1 MAAPPLSFAGVYESL
16 RIPTLRDLVFSAK
29 AYLAAAVALFIG
41 FSQGLEKPY
50 WAVLTIYSVLTPPES
65 GAIRSKAMFRL
76 IGTLAG
82 GVMMIGLTAL
92 FGDQLGIL
100 VTATI
105 AVVTLATFL
114 RQADRTP
121 SNYLWFSTGITMA
134 VIGLTNLMQPEN
146 VFAATTARVAE
157 ITLGILVVTAVDA
170 MFWPR
175 PMTPDFLDTMTKWRG
190 DVQHWVLDALSLTAA
205 QTSGDERRMAL
216 RQGLRDL
223 TKAVGEIDG
232 KAVQLPY
239 DVVAVVPRRR
249 QIDLVRRQT
258 VSLIADL
265 AGIEIWARSLRR
277 DLLLHSHLGAVLD
290 AVTDWVRESH
300 AVGHSQAASIAT
312 RGDALI
318 ADLQARRAALDPRDG
333 RTTLTERG
341 LITRLAAF
349 VRDWSDLLLAL
360 RSVETGEAL
369 PRRLDVIARAARPVR
384 SVDYLGAVLDILPMV
399 LSMTSAAVLWYCT
412 AWNAGGGALLFS
424 LIGCVFLIG
433 QGQVLRSSAGL
444 MTWIITAF
452 AFVFLYQF
460 AILPRVTDFPVL
472 IAVLGCLLLP
482 AGLLMTMSMAGM
494 LICVYVFSFLGLQD
508 AYAGDFNQSLQTL
521 NGSLVGL
528 MIAIAWLHACNYDR
542 GRFSVRRLVGA
553 ARQDVYD
560 IARARH
566 LPDPQR
572 FLFLAIDR
580 LALYFPAAELV
591 ADGKPLPRLR
601 MIDDFAV
608 GMNLMIIRAEA
619 AHMPPVLAGKL
630 EQVRREVARVY
641 ERHRFERPLL
651 AAMRPAE
658 LGDDPRGDL
667 SGDLPG
673 EALLVLVDDALEEAA
688 RTDVHDHEHLL
699 EALTGLTLA
708 LADIRSLPPG
718 PIAS

>member
-1 MAAPPLSFAGVYESL
+1 L

-290 AVTDWVRESH
+290 AVSDWVRESH
-300 AVGHSQAASIAT
+300 AVGHSQAVSIAT

-369 PRRLDVIARAARPVR
+369 PPPRRDRPRGAARAQRRL
-384 SVDYLGAVLDILPMV
+384 S
-399 LSMTSAAVLWYCT
+399 
-412 AWNAGGGALLFS
+412 GGGARHPADGPLDDQRRRA
-424 LIGCVFLIG
+424 V
-433 QGQVLRSSAGL
+433 VLHGL
-444 MTWIITAF
+444 ERGRRG
-452 AFVFLYQF
+452 L
-460 AILPRVTDFPVL
+460 
-472 IAVLGCLLLP
+472 AVLADRLRVPDRAGAGAALERRADDVDHHRLCVRVPLSVRDPAPCHRFSGADRGAGVPAAARRAVDDDEHGRHADLRLRVLVPRASGCLCRGFQPEP
-482 AGLLMTMSMAGM
+482 A
-494 LICVYVFSFLGLQD
+494 
-508 AYAGDFNQSLQTL
+508 N
-521 NGSLVGL
+521 
-528 MIAIAWLHACNYDR
+528 
-542 GRFSVRRLVGA
+542 
-553 ARQDVYD
+553 
-560 IARARH
+560 
-566 LPDPQR
+566 PQR
-572 FLFLAIDR
+572 IAGGADDRHR
-580 LALYFPAAELV
+580 LASCLQL
-591 ADGKPLPRLR
+591 
-601 MIDDFAV
+601 
-608 GMNLMIIRAEA
+608 
-619 AHMPPVLAGKL
+619 
-630 EQVRREVARVY
+630 
-641 ERHRFERPLL
+641 
-651 AAMRPAE
+651 
-658 LGDDPRGDL
+658 
-667 SGDLPG
+667 
-673 EALLVLVDDALEEAA
+673 
-688 RTDVHDHEHLL
+688 
-699 EALTGLTLA
+699 
-708 LADIRSLPPG
+708 
-718 PIAS
+718 

>member
-1 MAAPPLSFAGVYESL
+1 
-16 RIPTLRDLVFSAK
+16 
-29 AYLAAAVALFIG
+29 
-41 FSQGLEKPY
+41 
-50 WAVLTIYSVLTPPES
+50 
-65 GAIRSKAMFRL
+65 MFRL

-290 AVTDWVRESH
+290 AVSDWVRESH
-300 AVGHSQAASIAT
+300 AAGHSQAVSIAT

-349 VRDWSDLLLAL
+349 VRDWSDLLLAAVG
-360 RSVETGEAL
+360 RDGRGC
-369 PRRLDVIARAARPVR
+369 RRLDSPARRGPCERRRGPV
-384 SVDYLGAVLDILPMV
+384 LALPMV
-399 LSMTSAAVLWYCT
+399 LSMTAPRARALV
-412 AWNAGGGALLFS
+412 AGGAWFS

-433 QGQVLRSSAGL
+433 QGQR
-444 MTWIITAF
+444 
-452 AFVFLYQF
+452 
-460 AILPRVTDFPVL
+460 
-472 IAVLGCLLLP
+472 C
-482 AGLLMTMSMAGM
+482 
-494 LICVYVFSFLGLQD
+494 
-508 AYAGDFNQSLQTL
+508 
-521 NGSLVGL
+521 
-528 MIAIAWLHACNYDR
+528 
-542 GRFSVRRLVGA
+542 
-553 ARQDVYD
+553 
-560 IARARH
+560 ARAW
-566 LPDPQR
+566 
-572 FLFLAIDR
+572 I
-580 LALYFPAAELV
+580 
-591 ADGKPLPRLR
+591 
-601 MIDDFAV
+601 
-608 GMNLMIIRAEA
+608 
-619 AHMPPVLAGKL
+619 
-630 EQVRREVARVY
+630 VAR
-641 ERHRFERPLL
+641 HAPGG
-651 AAMRPAE
+651 PA
-658 LGDDPRGDL
+658 P
-667 SGDLPG
+667 
-673 EALLVLVDDALEEAA
+673 
-688 RTDVHDHEHLL
+688 
-699 EALTGLTLA
+699 
-708 LADIRSLPPG
+708 
-718 PIAS
+718 